1 MIRSKN
7 IFFAISALIF
17 AAASAAH
24 AQESDYDS
32 RRQSAVAT
40 NDPTA
45 VTAEMADELRARMVA
60 AGTVSVAALVVNDD
74 ADDGIAVLRKPDG
87 MVAVRAGSLFTT
99 AVNGANVE
107 SKVVGVTA
115 RGVEIET
122 PSRAR
127 NTLVPCGSARA
138 RNDLTR
144 RREDAKM
151 GAAHETLAIVECNGL
166 EIDALLRMLADQTGE
181 NYSASASAAR
191 ETVTLLLR
199 DVPAAVAVEEACR
212 ISGLWFRKDPATGV
226 TRITTMREYEE
237 NISAFQGDETE
248 VFTLLYPN
256 VFEVANVLQGI
267 WPERVSVMLGGDSGN
282 EDAREMSGRFERFN
296 MISSGSDSGLL
307 QSGSGTS
314 TGGGY
319 NSYGGAYSSY
329 GGYGGGGRITR
340 PDAYGNPDTARRR
353 DAFNGLS
360 YDDAKAI
367 NRLASGGATN
377 ASEIA
382 RYSVRPADIFVTASP
397 RNNILVV
404 RTADSKA
411 LEEIRQLVR
420 RLDVPTPMVL
430 LEVRVLQLNL
440 DKDFTSSFEFQK
452 TGARNVNGN
461 RYDGAIS
468 FPGANPLAAAA
479 DLSSLS
485 FFAVSDDIAIRMQLL
500 EKNGRIKTLATPTLL
515 TANNEVSRLFIGEER
530 PMIRNVTGQIVVN
543 DNSIVTSPTTE
554 IEFRPVGNMLLITP
568 SINADRTVTL
578 RLLQENSK
586 IIPNGATIPVFGA
599 SGAGSSNNNGALAT
613 YPVDVIS
620 SRSISG
626 TFIAKDQLTVAAGGL
641 IEEEE
646 RIIESKVPVLG
657 SIPLIGFF
665 FRSKEVVKTRSELV
679 VLIKPHVI
687 STPQEGETISRRVIE
702 GLSAHPARD
711 GRPSMGVYKDVPANT
726 NAVDKADSGNAAVD
740 SITESINA
748 IFLNR

>member
-7 IFFAISALIF
+7 FFFASFACASFALIL
-17 AAASAAH
+17 AASSAAR
-24 AQESDYDS
+24 AQ
-32 RRQSAVAT
+32 A

-60 AGTVSVAALVVNDD
+60 AGTVSVAALVVNDG

-122 PSRAR
+122 PSRVQ

-138 RNDLTR
+138 RNVAGR
-144 RREDAKM
+144 Q
-151 GAAHETLAIVECNGL
+151 AAAASEALAIVECNGL

-226 TRITTMREYEE
+226 TRITTMKEYEE

-256 VFEVANVLQGI
+256 VFEVATVLQGI

-314 TGGGY
+314 TGGGI
-319 NSYGGAYSSY
+319 SYGGGYGGYNSY
-329 GGYGGGGRITR
+329 GGYGGGGRTTR
-340 PDAYGNPDTARRR
+340 PDAYGNPDAARRR

-404 RTADSKA
+404 RTSDSKA

-599 SGAGSSNNNGALAT
+599 TATSSSNNNGALAT

-657 SIPLIGFF
+657 SIPLLGFF

-711 GRPSMGVYKDVPANT
+711 GRPSLGVYKDVPT
-726 NAVDKADSGNAAVD
+726 NAVDNAVD
-740 SITESINA
+740 SITESLNA
-748 IFLNR
+748 ILK